1 MAVKKNGLPCV
12 AILIAAV
19 VVVVASMAGCGSC
32 PVGREIVIPAA
43 DQTDPAVALEFH
55 LPGGQI
61 ISASAASSPPVVV
74 VPGGGTVTLIASA
87 TDDQGAKDIQLWIGT
102 KTCTTD
108 PAAGT
113 TTCSG
118 PGLQGAPTASNPD
131 ARAAGQ
137 NGCTARVVSH
147 NLVVTRTPTRS
158 VSYEVEARGLNFGGR
173 QARTQL
179 IRLEA
184 Q

>member
-1 MAVKKNGLPCV
+1 MIVTKVGVSCV
-12 AILIAAV
+12 AFLAM
-19 VVVVASMAGCGSC
+19 ASVTGCGSC
-32 PVGREIVIPAA
+32 PVGHEIMIPTA
-43 DQTDPAVALEFH
+43 DQTDPAVALDFH
-55 LPGGQI
+55 LPSGQI
-61 ISASAASSPPVVV
+61 ISASAASSPGVVI
-74 VPGGGTVTLIASA
+74 VPGGGTVTLIASV

-102 KTCTTD
+102 KTCTID
-108 PAAGT
+108 PATGT
-113 TTCSG
+113 ATCSG

-131 ARAAGQ
+131 TRSAGQ
-137 NGCTARVVSH
+137 SGCTARLVSH
-147 NLVVTRTPTRS
+147 NLIVSRTPTRS